1 MNKKYVFAPVGTYIG
16 GINIVI
22 EKATI
27 RKVESNGML
36 CSEKELEISE
46 NHDGIIELPDNLKIG
61 QKISNFLGIDDP
73 IIEIE
78 ITPNRGDCLGVRGVA
93 RDLAASGIGELKSL
107 KFTDQQ
113 NEFSSFIDWKI
124 ELSKGYEDLCP
135 KILGRSYKNVNNVKS
150 PQWLINRLTAV
161 GLRPISSLVDITN
174 YIMIDIGRPLHAY
187 DVKKIKGKFLTIR
200 LADEHEKFEALNGK
214 TYNLKN
220 DMLVICDENGPDDL
234 AGIMGGVRTGI
245 DKNTTE
251 VFLESAI
258 FHQIQSLKRV
268 EP

>member
-1 MNKKYVFAPVGTYIG
+1 M
-16 GINIVI
+16 
-22 EKATI
+22 
-27 RKVESNGML
+27 
-36 CSEKELEISE
+36 
-46 NHDGIIELPDNLKIG
+46 KIG

-150 PQWLINRLTAV
+150 PQWLINRLRAV

-174 YIMIDIGRPLHAY
+174 YIMIDIGVL
-187 DVKKIKGKFLTIR
+187 F
-200 LADEHEKFEALNGK
+200 
-214 TYNLKN
+214 
-220 DMLVICDENGPDDL
+220 MLRC
-234 AGIMGGVRTGI
+234 
-245 DKNTTE
+245 
-251 VFLESAI
+251 
-258 FHQIQSLKRV
+258 
-268 EP
+268 